1 MKTFTSTTKI
11 INYKYFLN
19 SFFLFTGCSAQN
31 LRIFPVQK
39 QQTVAV
45 GKSVVLTCQADAAD
59 PGLVTQPQ
67 WKDPKGLVINE
78 AS

>member
-1 MKTFTSTTKI
+1 M
-11 INYKYFLN
+11 
-19 SFFLFTGCSAQN
+19 
-31 LRIFPVQK
+31 QK

-45 GKSVVLTCQADAAD
+45 GKSVVLTCQADAPD

-78 AS
+78 AA